1 MKLTQTD
8 LRSVAHH
15 AFHLPENAAGWSAS
29 GVSTDSRAVEAGQ
42 LFVALRGERFDGH
55 RFIPEV
61 LARGVAGVVV
71 DVQGAAAVPPGTPA
85 LVVENTFA
93 ALGQLAAVYRRKF
106 EKPVIAVGGSN
117 GKTTTKDMISRVLAT
132 RYSVLSTEGNNNNH
146 VGVPLTLFKLAKS
159 HDMAVVEVGT
169 NHPGE
174 IAALRDI
181 VQPTHAL
188 LTNIGREHLE
198 FFGDVEGVAKEETA
212 LWESVA
218 SKNSLTAFVNA
229 DDPVLA
235 RSAKAVR
242 KRVRYGFRSRGVNVR
257 GSRIQLQPNAAVSF
271 RFAGGAMKTAME
283 VQLQVPGLH
292 SAVNALA
299 AAAVGLSFRVKPG
312 LVREALQAFTASSKR
327 MEVENNGGVIILNDT
342 YNANPDSS
350 IAALETLA
358 AYPATGKR
366 IAVLA
371 DMLELGN
378 AGAAEHERVG
388 EKVGALKLDY
398 LLTYGTLGRI
408 IARASGLRTAVSYD
422 QKNILA
428 EYLLELVAPGDV
440 VLIKGSRGMKM
451 EDVVLFLRERLG
463 TGVSA
468 AGSTK
473 H

>member
-1 MKLTQTD
+1 MKLTRTD

-15 AFHLPENAAGWSAS
+15 AFRLPEDTAGWSAS
-29 GVSTDSRAVEAGQ
+29 GVSTDSRTVEAGQ

-55 RFIPEV
+55 RYIPEV
-61 LARGVAGVVV
+61 VARGVAGVVV
-71 DVQGAAAVPPGTPA
+71 DAQGAAAVPPGMPA
-85 LVVENTFA
+85 LIVENTYA
-93 ALGQLAAVYRRKF
+93 ALGQLAAVCRLKF
-106 EKPVIAVGGSN
+106 TKPVIAVGGSN
-117 GKTTTKDMISRVLAT
+117 GKTTTKDMITCVLSSTYA
-132 RYSVLSTEGNNNNH
+132 VLSTEGNNNNH
-146 VGVPLTLFKLAKS
+146 VGVPLTLFKLAKQ

-181 VQPTHAL
+181 VQPTHVL

-198 FFGDVEGVAKEETA
+198 FFGDVDGVAKEETA
-212 LWESVA
+212 LWEPGS
-218 SKNSLTAFVNA
+218 SKNPVTAFVNA
-229 DDPVLA
+229 DDPLLA

-242 KRVRYGFRSRGVNVR
+242 KRVLYGFRSRGANVR
-257 GSRIQLQPNAAVSF
+257 GSRLRLQPDGGVAF
-271 RFAGGAMKTAME
+271 RFAGRAMKTPME
-283 VQLQVPGLH
+283 VQLRVPGLH
-292 SAVNALA
+292 SAANALA

-312 LVREALQAFTASSKR
+312 LVRDALQAFTASSKR
-327 MEVENNGGVIILNDT
+327 MEVENHGGVIILNDT

-371 DMLELGN
+371 DMLELGH
-378 AGAAEHERVG
+378 AGVAEHERVG
-388 EKVGALKLDY
+388 EKAGALKLDY

-408 IARASGLRTAVSYD
+408 IASASGLRTAVSYD

-440 VLIKGSRGMKM
+440 VLVKGSRGMKM

-463 TGVSA
+463 SHIRA
-468 AGSTK
+468 AGSTT